1 VLPVFENSKTGV
13 VRKWTNAIFAM
24 YPFESTGF
32 LRTQKDRFANP
43 VGHATEAA
51 AALLYDAVTGQDVE
65 EKPLNLALAELIRIR
80 AVQDMP
86 PSKAIGVLFLLKPL
100 LRELL
105 AKLPAA
111 EREAAAK
118 ECLEMESRVDSLAL
132 IAFDL
137 YMEDKTAMFRGRVA
151 EIRRRYT
158 TIERWIASRGMEG
171 LFPEK
176 QEVPGE
182 RPSSENLKEGGRE

>member
-1 VLPVFENSKTGV
+1 MQSVFKTGKDEL
-13 VRKWTNAIFAM
+13 VRQWTDAIFAM

-51 AALLYDAVTGQDVE
+51 AALLYDAVTGEDVD
-65 EKPLNLALAELIRIR
+65 EKAMNLALAELIRIR
-80 AVQDMP
+80 AVQDMQ
-86 PSKAIGVLFLLKPL
+86 PSQAIGVLFLLKPL
-100 LRELL
+100 LREFL
-105 AKLPAA
+105 AKLPAEEA
-111 EREAAAK
+111 KAAAAG
-118 ECLEMESRVDSLAL
+118 CREMEDRVDSLAL
-132 IAFDL
+132 LAFDL

-151 EIRRRYT
+151 EIRHRYT

-176 QEVPGE
+176 PEVPGE
-182 RPSSENLKEGGRE
+182 TLPPENLNERGRE